1 MSKELNTGVKFN
13 FDFSGVS
20 GAMSAA
26 NEHSA
31 VSISKLK
38 VILWVVGTIPDF
50 HTGGL
55 GSIPPWGILHFSPT
69 FWKKANFVCLLQPF
83 GEVQG

>member
-38 VILWVVGTIPDF
+38 VIL
-50 HTGGL
+50 
-55 GSIPPWGILHFSPT
+55 
-69 FWKKANFVCLLQPF
+69 
-83 GEVQG
+83 